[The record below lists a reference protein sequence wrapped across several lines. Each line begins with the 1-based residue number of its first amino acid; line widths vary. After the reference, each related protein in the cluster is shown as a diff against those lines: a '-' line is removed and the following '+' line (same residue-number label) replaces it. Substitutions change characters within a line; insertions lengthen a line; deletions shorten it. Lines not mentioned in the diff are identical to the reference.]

1 MIDLMTGIALNRGLN
16 EVDKI
21 HFVTRITTY
30 PLYFARGHIDARDQC
45 LSPMALIF
53 EFSRLRFA
61 RPHGQIRCDPL
72 QGLDARH
79 LIDTEDDFLLYYLR
93 CLLIERTD
101 IRYALLF
108 ALVSFGI

>member
-1 MIDLMTGIALNRGLN
+1 MINLMTGIAFNHGLN

-30 PLYFARGHIDARDQC
+30 PLYLARRHINTRDQC

-79 LIDTEDDFLLYYLR
+79 LIDTEDDFLLYLR